1 MNGMFSSTESF
12 NQPLKFVI
20 NQDTEIN
27 SMFEFCPISEKNK
40 PVFRILI

>member
-1 MNGMFSSTESF
+1 CMFESAESF

-27 SMFEFCPISEKNK
+27 SMFEFCPISEENK
-40 PVFRILI
+40 PVLKN